1 MAEDN
6 LSLTAELL
14 LLAINP
20 ADGGLF
26 PRDRGRFRKALRE
39 TYRSDRGERRSAWRA
54 RRHALL
60 ELELAGIVEPP
71 RGLGRRLR
79 LADRGRAADRFHRLQ
94 RCLDQD
100 DFPEPRDRE
109 LAILLAWS
117 GVLARRL
124 SRGQR
129 RIAVRRLRKLARS
142 LERDGLWQGAP
153 LSGTVAALAVGR
165 VAHDDF
171 QSDLLHGALSDFA
184 TGGESCFNAVGLSG
198 AGGDSCSGSDGGGG
212 PTP

>member
-1 MAEDN
+1 
-6 LSLTAELL
+6 LL

-26 PRDRGRFRKALRE
+26 PRDRGRFRQALSE

-124 SRGQR
+124 SRDQR
-129 RIAVRRLRKLARS
+129 RIAARRLRKLARS
-142 LERDGLWQGAP
+142 LELDGLWQAP
-153 LSGTVAALAVGR
+153 LSGTLAEPEWVNAVGR
-165 VAHDDF
+165 VAYDF
-171 QSDLLHGALSDFA
+171 QSDLLHGALSDLA
-184 TGGESCFNAVGLSG
+184 TGGLNAVGLSG
-198 AGGDSCSGSDGGGG
+198 AGGDSWSGSDGGGSNYG
-212 PTP
+212 GGSG